1 MHPLTYFSNSL
12 RRVSHDT
19 TSESGTHPLHAYIE
33 PLLLSA
39 RASSEKYRTELN
51 QILIDGGG
59 AGEQEEMMMWYARE
73 YEKATPNEK
82 EKESDV
88 EADEDRDGADDEDEE
103 RNENAEEGADDIE
116 VDDGRKE
123 DEEKANEDV
132 NMEEGNEG
140 ADK

>member
-1 MHPLTYFSNSL
+1 MNPLTYFSNSL
-12 RRVSHDT
+12 RRVSHDA

-82 EKESDV
+82 EKESD
-88 EADEDRDGADDEDEE
+88 
-103 RNENAEEGADDIE
+103 
-116 VDDGRKE
+116 
-123 DEEKANEDV
+123 EEKWRKVWFERLERREYVYFSYVPLSTINKEAL
-132 NMEEGNEG
+132 
-140 ADK
+140 